1 MSWYRH
7 LNGELVGFVVTVLII
22 MVSLSASYGVSQHQ
36 LNKHDEEIETI
47 KKNVDSNQNLLIEV
61 RNDVKWLRHKMA
73 TQP

>member
-7 LNGELVGFVVTVLII
+7 LNGGLVGFVVTVLII

>member
-7 LNGELVGFVVTVLII
+7 LNGEFVGFAVTVLII

>member
-7 LNGELVGFVVTVLII
+7 LNGEFFGFAVTVLII

-36 LNKHDEEIETI
+36 LNKHDKEIETI